1 MNNKLKKYYNGFKSR
16 YNNIGGKIKLFAVKQ
31 AIFFMI
37 SCCVLGLIIM
47 FEDGTV
53 ISWGVVLIVIG
64 IFCSSV
70 STYILYGF
78 GELIDKVCQISDS
91 INNLKANDVNYK
103 INDSLKCVTK
113 EDNVID
119 TDVDIDK
126 IKENDIL
133 FFNALIKYL
142 LIIIGII
149 IFVWLFNN

>member
-1 MNNKLKKYYNGFKSR
+1 MNKKYYNGFKSR
-16 YNNIGGKIKLFAVKQ
+16 YNNIGRKIKSFAVKQ
-31 AIFFMI
+31 AMFFMI
-37 SCCVLGLIIM
+37 SCCILGLIIM
-47 FEDGTV
+47 FEDGTL

-78 GELIDKVCQISDS
+78 GELIDKACQISDS
-91 INNLKANDVNYK
+91 INNLKVNDVNYK
-103 INDSLKCVTK
+103 TDDSLECVIK

-119 TDVDIDK
+119 TGVDIDK
-126 IKENDIL
+126 IKENDIM

-149 IFVWLFNN
+149 IFIWLFNN